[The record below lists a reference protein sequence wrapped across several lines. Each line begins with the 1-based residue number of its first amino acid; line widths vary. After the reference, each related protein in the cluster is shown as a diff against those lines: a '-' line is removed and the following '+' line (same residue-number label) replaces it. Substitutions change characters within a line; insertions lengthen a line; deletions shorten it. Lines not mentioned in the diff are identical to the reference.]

1 VNMDVRV
8 DIADA
13 KMGLEAIG
21 IESAKAVRPLLS
33 AIANAGKKW
42 IRGRFYLAIHRMT
55 GKLARDVKTTLKG
68 NYATIAGNPARINE
82 TLESGGTLR
91 PTKRKYLTFR
101 LADGSSR
108 RMHSVTIPARHHFT
122 RAAQG
127 FDDSAEYVGAIDKAV
142 ARIIRKAGME

>member
-1 VNMDVRV
+1 MNMDVRV

-13 KMGLEAIG
+13 KAGLEAIG
-21 IESAKAVRPLLS
+21 VESAKAVRPLLS
-33 AIANAGKKW
+33 SLANAGKKW
-42 IRGRFYLAIHRMT
+42 VKARIYNSIHRMT

-68 NYATIAGNPARINE
+68 NYATIAGNPARIGE
-82 TLESGGTLR
+82 TLERGGTIR

-101 LADGSSR
+101 LADGSFR

-127 FDDSAEYVGAIDKAV
+127 FDDSSEYVAAIDKAV
-142 ARIIRKAGME
+142 VRIIRKAGME

>member
-1 VNMDVRV
+1 MDVRV

-101 LADGSSR
+101 LADGSFR